1 MMCSSYFVYVTIKRK
16 KGDPLECEIACH
28 EDGSGDGQ
36 TVECSITNSDFKSI
50 STLDE
55 LIELLRNKII
65 IDQDDQEHMQ
75 HYFTEDRSFVKKLR
89 REVMSLEKINSID
102 IALTEVDRS
111 GEETTI
117 DEIHHS
123 FAKTLKKEVEDNLPD
138 RDLH

>member
-1 MMCSSYFVYVTIKRK
+1 MKIRTDFVTNSSSSSYFVYVTIKRK
-16 KGDPLECEIACH
+16 QGDPLECEIACF

-36 TVECSITNSDFKSI
+36 TVECSINKSDLKSI

-55 LIELLRNKII
+55 LIGLLREKII

-123 FAKTLKKEVEDNLPD
+123 FVC
-138 RDLH
+138 